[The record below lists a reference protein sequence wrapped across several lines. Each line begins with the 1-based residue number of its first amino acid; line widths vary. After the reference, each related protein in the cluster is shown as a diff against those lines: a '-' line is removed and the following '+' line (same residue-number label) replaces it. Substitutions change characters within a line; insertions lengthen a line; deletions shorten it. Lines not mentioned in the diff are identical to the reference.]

1 MICQSTTTATAA
13 RLCKLYGTEARKGD
27 SVPDRLHRRA
37 KILDEPERLQAV
49 PIEALEALASEAS
62 GGASRTKAELPQ
74 SMFSSCCSCLTFPV
88 STRAASCRL
97 TESSQHIIG
106 NRQPALG
113 SKAARGRVIKREAVL
128 RTSQGCNFAE
138 VATISDGAEVRESR
152 LVVVL
157 QGVHASGIVGV
168 KIGGIGG
175 YVNSAEGRP
184 EFQQCHVSVATIGF
198 ALVIDKQLM
207 Y

>member
-1 MICQSTTTATAA
+1 MPGRGEVWPRLQVTMICQSTTTATAA

-27 SVPDRLHRRA
+27 SVPDRPHRGA

-113 SKAARGRVIKREAVL
+113 SKAARGRVVKREAGCCVPL
-128 RTSQGCNFAE
+128 R
-138 VATISDGAEVRESR
+138 VATLQEWR
-152 LVVVL
+152 LFRT
-157 QGVHASGIVGV
+157 GPRFV
-168 KIGGIGG
+168 KADWWS
-175 YVNSAEGRP
+175 YCRVYPPP
-184 EFQQCHVSVATIGF
+184 E
-198 ALVIDKQLM
+198 L
-207 Y
+207 